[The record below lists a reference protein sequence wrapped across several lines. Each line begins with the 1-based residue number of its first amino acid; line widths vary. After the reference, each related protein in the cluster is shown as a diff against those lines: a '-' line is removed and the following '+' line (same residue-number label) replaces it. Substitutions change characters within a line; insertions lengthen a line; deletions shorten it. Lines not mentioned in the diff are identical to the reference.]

1 MKTFALS
8 KKSKETSTMKTTAT
22 TNNKTA
28 NYTKQASTNV
38 KIKNEE
44 IPANCVP
51 FEVFANALK
60 KAVKDHYERIA

>member
-1 MKTFALS
+1 MLYL
-8 KKSKETSTMKTTAT
+8 KSKETSTMKTTAT

-28 NYTKQASTNV
+28 NYTKQASANA

-44 IPANCVP
+44 MPANCVP

-60 KAVKDHYERIA
+60 KAVKEHYERFA

>member
-1 MKTFALS
+1 
-8 KKSKETSTMKTTAT
+8 MKTTAT

-28 NYTKQASTNV
+28 NYTKQARTNV

-44 IPANCVP
+44 MPANCVP

-60 KAVKDHYERIA
+60 KAVKEHYERFA

>member
-1 MKTFALS
+1 
-8 KKSKETSTMKTTAT
+8 MKTTAT

-28 NYTKQASTNV
+28 NYTKQARTNV

-44 IPANCVP
+44 MPANCVP

-60 KAVKDHYERIA
+60 KAVKEHYERIA